1 MVVDGDLKTGTLQN
15 YNPEEESIS
24 LPKKRTV
31 NKIFSNLAVTL
42 PVVLLLFS
50 LFLGFFGGTFSDN
63 RNSSDE
69 SDNVNIQMKIY
80 KLEYMVENL
89 QVKVNELEMEN
100 QRLQDVI
107 DSLYPE

>member
-1 MVVDGDLKTGTLQN
+1 
-15 YNPEEESIS
+15 
-24 LPKKRTV
+24 
-31 NKIFSNLAVTL
+31 
-42 PVVLLLFS
+42 
-50 LFLGFFGGTFSDN
+50 
-63 RNSSDE
+63 
-69 SDNVNIQMKIY
+69 MKIY